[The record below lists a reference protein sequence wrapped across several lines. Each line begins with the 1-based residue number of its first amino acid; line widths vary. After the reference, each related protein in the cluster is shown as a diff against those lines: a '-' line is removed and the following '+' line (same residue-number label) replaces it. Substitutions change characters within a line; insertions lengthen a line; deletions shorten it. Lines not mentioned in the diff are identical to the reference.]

1 MSTTEQ
7 IRIFSVDDHPLLHEG
22 LATVIR
28 HQSDMQLVAEADNG
42 HEAIQRFREHRP
54 DVTLM
59 DLRLPD
65 MSGID
70 AMIAIRSEFPEARII
85 ILTTFAGDAE
95 IQRALESGAR
105 AYVLKTTPPR
115 ELVQV
120 IREVHAGTKRIP
132 EHLSGRLAEHR
143 RAGTLAPRETVKSLR
158 TEESTKVSAASH
170 SRSHEGTLR
179 RLLSHFRRK

>member
-1 MSTTEQ
+1 MSTTER

-28 HQSDMQLVAEADNG
+28 HQADMQLVAEAENG
-42 HEAIQRFREHRP
+42 HEAIQRFREHKP

-85 ILTTFAGDAE
+85 ILTTFAGDVE
-95 IQRALESGAR
+95 IKRALESGAW

-120 IREVHAGTKRIP
+120 IREVHAGKKRIP
-132 EHLSGRLAEHR
+132 EHLSGRSAGNHSVGVLAK
-143 RAGTLAPRETVKSLR
+143 RETVKPLR
-158 TEESTKVSAASH
+158 TEEPTKVSGSAPSQPP
-170 SRSHEGTLR
+170 EGILQ
-179 RLLSHFRRK
+179 RLLSRFRRK